1 MTPQTRELLA
11 ALAALNQKIPEVALS
26 LLDGSLSTRRQ
37 HEFAELLAE
46 TSELL
51 HQHARNR
58 DAIPERPDD

>member
-1 MTPQTRELLA
+1 M
-11 ALAALNQKIPEVALS
+11 AALNQKIPEVALS